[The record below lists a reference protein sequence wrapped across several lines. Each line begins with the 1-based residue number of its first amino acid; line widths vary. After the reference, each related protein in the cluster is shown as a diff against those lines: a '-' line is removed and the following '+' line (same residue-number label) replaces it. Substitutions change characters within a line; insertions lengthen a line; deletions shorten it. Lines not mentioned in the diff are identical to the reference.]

1 MAINSDI
8 ETYLT
13 KNPKIQFPYKPN
25 NEHHFKYTDLY
36 NKLEKA
42 QKSTFIEGLKKTD
55 QGVLM
60 RRFRNN
66 ST

>member
-1 MAINSDI
+1 MAMNSDI

-13 KNPKIQFPYKPN
+13 KNTKIQFPYKPN
-25 NEHHFKYTDLY
+25 NKAHFKYADLY

-42 QKSTFIEGLKKTD
+42 QKSSFIEGLKKTD

-60 RRFRNN
+60 RGFRNN